1 MVGGVEASAAGW
13 AVRKVVGDVL
23 ETTDGE
29 RGGGKRNRV
38 DVD

>member
-13 AVRKVVGDVL
+13 AVRKVVGAVL